1 MIVSCSTIVGLFV
14 SNDIVLVERSPA
26 HKPGFSCNTF
36 PSTVQFSG
44 QEGHYRTTGADHIP
58 SSDYCST
65 ALRAL
70 LQAAYNV
77 YTQYCNSP
85 SIARDEKEVNDL

>member
-26 HKPGFSCNTF
+26 HKPGFSCTTF
-36 PSTVQFSG
+36 PSTVQFLG
-44 QEGHYRTTGADHIP
+44 QERRYRTTGADHIP

-70 LQAAYNV
+70 HQAAYSV
-77 YTQYCNSP
+77 YTQY
-85 SIARDEKEVNDL
+85 

>member
-1 MIVSCSTIVGLFV
+1 LRKA
-14 SNDIVLVERSPA
+14 RSYSRVF
-26 HKPGFSCNTF
+26 HCNTI

>member
-26 HKPGFSCNTF
+26 HKPGFSCTTF

-44 QEGHYRTTGADHIP
+44 QERRYRYRTTGADHIP

-70 LQAAYNV
+70 HLAAYSV
-77 YTQYCNSP
+77 CTQY
-85 SIARDEKEVNDL
+85 

>member
-1 MIVSCSTIVGLFV
+1 MYYVSLYGL
-14 SNDIVLVERSPA
+14 ILRPRG
-26 HKPGFSCNTF
+26 PLR
-36 PSTVQFSG
+36 
-44 QEGHYRTTGADHIP
+44 YRTTGADHIP